1 VKKPANFVGRPHP
14 IALACLSVFVY
25 ASQLN
30 AQVPNISQTPIT
42 LESAV
47 EVKNNL
53 IFVLDDSGSMGRSH
67 IPDDMSADQSKHCV
81 KNAFANP
88 MYFNPDARYA
98 PPVLADGTRLP
109 DRSYTNAPT
118 NGYNTATGQ
127 PTGHNR
133 FVNLSTSF
141 KSDIFYPE
149 LTNGGTPSST
159 DTAQAAYY
167 YRYTGTSPI
176 RPALGVCYPNTS
188 YTKVEVNTLTVA
200 DKQNFANWFS
210 YYRTRMQI
218 MKAAVGES
226 FFTLD
231 NRFRIA
237 YTTINTFNF
246 PAAGSAN
253 YQTFAPFEGAAKTG
267 FYTKLYGIVQD
278 PNNST
283 PLRHSLTAVGKLY
296 EGSLAGAQDPIE
308 YSCQRNYTVLST
320 DGFWNEYINP
330 NPNIALTTNTD
341 SAAPRP
347 FYDGGASVNAFGTL
361 ADIAYHYYVTD
372 LRTTGPFAAN
382 NVPASP
388 SDPATH
394 QHMTTFTVGLGL
406 DGNLIYR
413 PDYDTADTGDYR
425 DIVNGTKNWPPIN
438 PSGSN
443 NNSNSLAKVDD
454 LWHAAVNGRGKYI
467 SASDPQSLSLG
478 LSEILNIVDERTA
491 AQASAAT
498 SNPNI
503 SAGDNFLFSS
513 KFESGKW
520 VGDLSRR
527 TINLATGA
535 LSAPEWSAQALLDTR
550 VDAQTDTRTIHT
562 FAASAPNKLRPFMW
576 GQFTSQEQANL
587 FTNQI
592 PLLRQ
597 YAQFNTSKRA
607 LMTGNKLVNYLRGQR
622 GYEISV
628 SFTDINALFRKRAHV
643 LGDIVNSGAAYV
655 KKPKFKYQDAGYAA
669 FAASQSSRT
678 PMVYVGANDGMLHA
692 FNGGAANA
700 DGGKE
705 VWAYIPSFALPN
717 LYKLADTTYGSRH
730 SFFIDGSPVSG
741 DISCNGNWKTLLV
754 GGMNAGGRGYYAL
767 DVTTPDA
774 PQALW
779 EFTDTDIGLTFGNPV
794 ITKNKTG
801 QWVVMVTSGYNNGST
816 TGGNGQGHL
825 YIINACTGQQ
835 IHKISTGAGSASA
848 PSGLAKITAYAENT
862 NFDNTTKYV
871 YAGDFLGNVWRFDPD
886 QLVGNQ
892 VVKLASLGRPVITR
906 PELGKAG
913 VPNGTPVVL
922 VGTGAHLQRSHA
934 LDTVTNTFY
943 AIKDRLQP
951 TGYMGDFRTVPGVVQ
966 RTFANITA
974 SGGQAARTV
983 TPLAQAQAN
992 FSLDDPAASGWFID
1006 LPVSGERAN
1015 TNPSLDLGT
1024 LTFVTNIPAREACAP
1039 GGSAW
1044 LNFLDYKT
1052 GGPVATSENLL
1063 TSVPVSDGNT
1073 LATDTTV
1080 FDAGGQLFAGTPDA
1094 TGAIDID
1101 KLPKPSSLKP
1111 RRISWR
1117 EWISRK

>member
-1 VKKPANFVGRPHP
+1 MKKPAKFAGRPRA
-14 IALACLSVFVY
+14 IALACLGAF
-25 ASQLN
+25 ACTNQLN

-42 LESAV
+42 LEAAV

-67 IPDDMSADQSKHCV
+67 IPDDMSADQNKHCI
-81 KNAFANP
+81 KNATANS
-88 MYFNPDARYA
+88 MYFNPDAKYE

-109 DRSYTNAPT
+109 DRSYASAPT
-118 NGYNTATGQ
+118 NGYNTAAGQ
-127 PTGHNR
+127 PAGHNR
-133 FVNLSTSF
+133 LVNLATSF

-167 YRYTGTSPI
+167 YRYTGTSPLK
-176 RPALGVCYPNTS
+176 PALGVCYPNAS
-188 YTKVEVNTLTVA
+188 YTKIEVNTLTA
-200 DKQNFANWFS
+200 AEKQNFANWFS

-237 YTTINTFNF
+237 YTTINTFSF
-246 PAAGSAN
+246 PTAGSAN
-253 YQTFAPFEGAAKTG
+253 YQPFAPFEGPAKTG
-267 FYTKLYGIVQD
+267 FYTKLYGIVQN

-296 EGSLAGAQDPIE
+296 QGSSAGAQDPIE

-320 DGFWNEYINP
+320 DGFWNEFT

-347 FYDGGASVNAFGTL
+347 FYDGGTSVNAFGTL

-413 PDYDTADTGDYR
+413 PDYDTADAGDYR
-425 DIVNGTKNWPPIN
+425 DIVNGAKNWPPIN
-438 PSGSN
+438 PSGGNS
-443 NNSNSLAKVDD
+443 NSNSLAKIDD

-467 SASDPQSLSLG
+467 SASDPQSLALG

-491 AQASAAT
+491 AQASVAT
-498 SNPNI
+498 SNPNV

-520 VGDLSRR
+520 VGELNRR
-527 TINLATGA
+527 TINLASGA
-535 LSAPEWSAQALLDTR
+535 LSDPEWSAQALLDTQ
-550 VDAQTDTRTIHT
+550 VDALTDTRTIYT
-562 FAASAPNKLRPFMW
+562 FSATTQDKLRPFKW
-576 GQFTSQEQANL
+576 DQFTSQEQADL
-587 FTNQI
+587 FTNRI
-592 PLLRQ
+592 PQLRQ

-607 LMTGNKLVNYLRGQR
+607 LMTGTKLVNYLRGQR
-622 GYEISV
+622 FHEISA

-669 FAASQSSRT
+669 FTAGQALRT

-692 FNGGAANA
+692 FNAGAASA

-705 VWAYIPSFALPN
+705 AWAYIPSFALPN
-717 LYKLADTTYGSRH
+717 MYKLADTTYGSKH
-730 SFFIDGSPVSG
+730 TFFVDGSPVSG
-741 DISCNGNWKTLLV
+741 DVSCGGWKTLLV

-767 DVTTPDA
+767 DVTVPNA
-774 PQALW
+774 PKAMW
-779 EFTDTDIGLTFGNPV
+779 EFTDADMGLTFGNPV
-794 ITKNKTG
+794 ISKNKAG
-801 QWVVMVTSGYNNGST
+801 QWVVMFASGYNNGSAN
-816 TGGNGQGHL
+816 GGSGQGYL
-825 YIINACTGQQ
+825 YVINACTGQQ
-835 IHKISTGAGSASA
+835 ISKISTGAGSASA
-848 PSGLAKITAYAENT
+848 PSGLAKITAYADNT

-886 QLVGNQ
+886 QLVGGPA
-892 VVKLASLGRPVITR
+892 VKLATLGKPVTTR

-913 VPNGTPVVL
+913 TPNGTPVVL
-922 VGTGAHLQRSHA
+922 VGTGAHLQRAHA
-934 LDTVTNTFY
+934 MDTATNTFY
-943 AIKDRLQP
+943 GIKDRLQP
-951 TGYMGDFRTVPGVVQ
+951 AGYAGDFRTVPGVVQ
-966 RTFANITA
+966 RTFANITI

-983 TPLAQAQAN
+983 VPLTQAQAN

-1024 LTFVTNIPAREACAP
+1024 LAFVTNVPSREACAP

-1052 GGPVATSENLL
+1052 GGAVTTSENQL

-1073 LATDTTV
+1073 LATDTAV

-1094 TGAIDID
+1094 AGKIDID